1 MRATRH
7 DEMPFDVE
15 GWLSSPRVRRMN
27 TSERGMFFQLLCEGW
42 ADKSCSLPNDEVELQ
57 FLAAATDSEWA
68 AGSKKVLAMFELEDG
83 RLANAKQLE
92 MLAAQNGRLAA
103 ARRNR
108 DKVRKY
114 REGLASNNGH
124 DEEVEESTET
134 PPKPVGPAIPAF
146 DLFWKLYPLKKGK
159 EDAKKAF
166 ERALK
171 KTTVEAILAA
181 VADQIGWEDW
191 TKEDG
196 KFIPH
201 PATWLNAGRWSD
213 EKKPGADPRFVPGT
227 TIPYF
232 DNGGTQ
238 AEDDRKFD
246 QMRKEL
252 GP

>member
-1 MRATRH
+1 MLAIATKDGEVPVKTPGALARMARIEL
-7 DEMPFDVE
+7 DKAQDAIRV
-15 GWLSSPRVRRMN
+15 LSSPDETAPEDDLEQGRRIVPVPGGWRIVKWTQYRDMAKSAIAKEKN
-27 TSERGMFFQLLCEGW
+27 AGYQAMHRSKLKESEDQESPVK
-42 ADKSCSLPNDEVELQ
+42 APSET
-57 FLAAATDSEWA
+57 AAA
-68 AGSKKVLAMFELEDG
+68 
-83 RLANAKQLE
+83 
-92 MLAAQNGRLAA
+92 
-103 ARRNR
+103 
-108 DKVRKY
+108 
-114 REGLASNNGH
+114 
-124 DEEVEESTET
+124 
-134 PPKPVGPAIPAF
+134 PF

-191 TKEDG
+191 TKEGG

-238 AEDDRKFD
+238 SEDDRKFD